1 MKRIESLLYAKY
13 QKDLKMFT
21 EVATLLKQEG
31 FKFMV
36 SYGGRVLGEEELSL
50 IISEDN
56 RVFYTIRKAYSNSED
71 YGLYVRYKE
80 NQYNL
85 YKDLFVIS
93 HTSETANEIVE
104 HLKHT
109 KENISSLI
117 TEAMDKQEKLMG
129 N

>member
-36 SYGGRVLGEEELSL
+36 SYGGRVLGEEELTL
-50 IISEDN
+50 IIKEDN
-56 RVFYTIRKAYSNSED
+56 RIIYEITKSSMDSEE
-71 YGLYVRYKE
+71 YGLYVRYE
-80 NQYNL
+80 EWEYNL
-85 YKDLFVIS
+85 RKNLFVIS
-93 HTSETANEIVE
+93 HTSESAKEIVE

-117 TEAMDKQEKLMG
+117 TKAMDEQERLTNK
-129 N
+129 

>member
-21 EVATLLKQEG
+21 EVATLLKQES
-31 FKFMV
+31 FKF
-36 SYGGRVLGEEELSL
+36 RVAYTEELSGEDELSL

-93 HTSETANEIVE
+93 HTSETAKEIVE

-117 TEAMDKQEKLMG
+117 AKAMDEQERLTG